1 MKWAYITWIFM
12 HTYANKIKNDF
23 FLLNKDNC
31 LGVIKY
37 ICWHLPCP
45 ICQKHARKYLKNHPI
60 EVCNNKEEL
69 IKYIWKF
76 HNSVNKMLKK
86 PIYSFQDLNKYS
98 RAYFGKITNIFLFEF
113 SRPYYYTG
121 RVMSGTTR
129 QRAGILIRRWLI
141 SIWSHFEL

>member
-23 FLLNKDNC
+23 FLSNKGNC

-45 ICQKHARKYLKNHPI
+45 ICQKHAREYLKNHPI

-69 IKYIWKF
+69 IKYIWTF

-86 PIYSFQDLNKYS
+86 PIYNFKDLDKYK
-98 RAYFGKITNIFLFEF
+98 RAYFAKITNIFLFEF

-129 QRAGILIRRWLI
+129 QRAGYLIKKWLI
-141 SIWSHFEL
+141 SIWSNFEL